1 MDNFDNFISDEM
13 LAAYI
18 DGNAIPIEQNIID
31 GYLDCD
37 ELQEVLDIVSDIK
50 TNPEL
55 METGEDLKTEIPDN
69 IFEGLDNS
77 LQELKRELEDT
88 NKPIM

>member
-1 MDNFDNFISDEM
+1 MDNFDIFISDEM

-50 TNPEL
+50 ANPEL
-55 METGEDLKTEIPDN
+55 VELGEDLNVEVPDN
-69 IFEGLDNS
+69 IFEGFNNPLQD
-77 LQELKRELEDT
+77 LKQELENPGK
-88 NKPIM
+88 KIM

>member
-18 DGNAIPIEQNIID
+18 EGNAIPIEQNIID
-31 GYLDCD
+31 GYLDSD

-50 TNPEL
+50 ANPEL
-55 METGEDLKTEIPDN
+55 IEAGEDLSVEIPDKV
-69 IFEGLDNS
+69 FEGLDNP
-77 LQELKRELEDT
+77 LQELKRKIDETD
-88 NKPIM
+88 NHII